1 MSTFRNISHYIILSL
16 ILLFFMPSTS
26 MAIEKKQD
34 PSLNIKTKGDAMY
47 GAGRYS
53 DALDFYTR
61 ALEKAKNEGNDQMY
75 YICLGNIGNVYASM
89 NDLRRALHYYKLG
102 YDASLKA
109 GDIERQWGFSTN
121 IVAAYCMLH
130 DVTNAKAF
138 FDIQMKI
145 PYKDTKI
152 KKYYFFNNQAYIAMA
167 DGNISMSEYYF
178 QKAMAYSTERKL
190 PTMYYVGPLVELS
203 KLSIQKGNYR
213 MAISYLETACD
224 SVSKMQ
230 NKDRL
235 VGIFQAMSDAYKKM
249 GNADSAD
256 AYRRRY
262 LAMSDSIF
270 NVSQFNLANGKL
282 FEYENK
288 ENQRRIDRLMS
299 QNYMQLVIII
309 IFVIFAIAVTLL
321 YLALRRKTRNLQEA
335 QKMLVSKNEELM
347 ASARNSKKL
356 LNSYVEALDRHE
368 ENEKNGTTNNEA
380 DSVSDEE
387 DKAKDDHRSDI
398 ALNDEQRNRLLNSIT
413 KVLDDVEVIS
423 RSDFNLQMLAD
434 MVDSNTKYVSWI
446 INKTYNKNF
455 KTLLNEYRIRE
466 ACRRLT
472 DREHYGN
479 MTIQAIYEEL
489 GYNSAASFIQAF
501 KKVNGMTPSVYQ
513 KLKSSEDEQ
522 KD

>member
-1 MSTFRNISHYIILSL
+1 
-16 ILLFFMPSTS
+16 
-26 MAIEKKQD
+26 
-34 PSLNIKTKGDAMY
+34 
-47 GAGRYS
+47 
-53 DALDFYTR
+53 
-61 ALEKAKNEGNDQMY
+61 
-75 YICLGNIGNVYASM
+75 
-89 NDLRRALHYYKLG
+89 
-102 YDASLKA
+102 
-109 GDIERQWGFSTN
+109 
-121 IVAAYCMLH
+121 
-130 DVTNAKAF
+130 
-138 FDIQMKI
+138 
-145 PYKDTKI
+145 
-152 KKYYFFNNQAYIAMA
+152 
-167 DGNISMSEYYF
+167 MSEYYF
-178 QKAMAYSTERKL
+178 QKAMAYSAERKL

-213 MAISYLETACD
+213 VAISYLETACD

-235 VGIFQAMSDAYKKM
+235 VSIFQAMSDAYKKM

-309 IFVIFAIAVTLL
+309 VFVIFAVAVTLL
-321 YLALRRKTRNLQEA
+321 YFALRRKARNLQEA

-347 ASARNSKKL
+347 ASASNSKKL
-356 LNSYVEALDRHE
+356 LSSYVEALDRHE
-368 ENEKNGTTNNEA
+368 GKEQQETINEETDNVA
-380 DSVSDEE
+380 EE
-387 DKAKDDHRSDI
+387 GDKAKDDHRSDI

-423 RSDFNLQMLAD
+423 CSDFNLQMLAD
-434 MVDSNTKYVSWI
+434 MVNSNTKYVSWI

-513 KLKSSEDEQ
+513 KLKSSEDEL

>member
-1 MSTFRNISHYIILSL
+1 
-16 ILLFFMPSTS
+16 MPSVS

-53 DALDFYTR
+53 DALDYYTR
-61 ALEKAKNEGNDQMY
+61 ALERAKNEENDQMY

-89 NDLRRALHYYKLG
+89 NDIRRALHYYKLG

-152 KKYYFFNNQAYIAMA
+152 KRYYFLNNQAYIAMA
-167 DGNISMSEYYF
+167 SGNMSMSEYYF
-178 QKAMAYSTERKL
+178 QKAMAYSSESKL

-235 VGIFQAMSDAYKKM
+235 VSIFQTMSDAYKKM

-288 ENQRRIDRLMS
+288 ENQRRIDSLMS
-299 QNYMQLVIII
+299 QNYMQLVIIV

-321 YLALRRKTRNLQEA
+321 YLALRRKTRNLQDA

-347 ASARNSKKL
+347 ASASNSKKL
-356 LNSYVEALDRHE
+356 LNSYVEALDRNE
-368 ENEKNGTTNNEA
+368 EKESPETIIKETENVT
-380 DSVSDEE
+380 DRD
-387 DKAKDDHRSDI
+387 DKTKDDHRSEI
-398 ALNDEQRNRLLNSIT
+398 ALNEEQRNRLLNSIT

-423 RSDFNLQMLAD
+423 HSDFNLQMLAE
-434 MVDSNTKYVSWI
+434 MVNSNTKYVSWI

-513 KLKSSEDEQ
+513 KLKSSGDE
-522 KD
+522 

>member
-1 MSTFRNISHYIILSL
+1 
-16 ILLFFMPSTS
+16 MPSTS

>member
-1 MSTFRNISHYIILSL
+1 
-16 ILLFFMPSTS
+16 MPSTS

-61 ALEKAKNEGNDQMY
+61 ALEKAKNEENDQMY

-89 NDLRRALHYYKLG
+89 NDIRRALHYYKLG

-152 KKYYFFNNQAYIAMA
+152 KRYYFLNNQAYIAMA
-167 DGNISMSEYYF
+167 NGNMSMSEYYF
-178 QKAMAYSTERKL
+178 QKAMAYSAERKL

-213 MAISYLETACD
+213 VAISYLETACD

-235 VGIFQAMSDAYKKM
+235 VSIFQAMSDAYKKM

-309 IFVIFAIAVTLL
+309 VFVIFAVAVTLL
-321 YLALRRKTRNLQEA
+321 YFALRRKARNLQEA

-347 ASARNSKKL
+347 ASASNSKKL
-356 LNSYVEALDRHE
+356 LSSYVEALDRHE
-368 ENEKNGTTNNEA
+368 GKEQQETINEETDNVA
-380 DSVSDEE
+380 EE
-387 DKAKDDHRSDI
+387 GDKAKDDHRSDI

-423 RSDFNLQMLAD
+423 CSDFNLQMLAD
-434 MVDSNTKYVSWI
+434 MVNSNTKYVSWI

-513 KLKSSEDEQ
+513 KLKSSGDEL

>member
-1 MSTFRNISHYIILSL
+1 
-16 ILLFFMPSTS
+16 MPSTS
-26 MAIEKKQD
+26 KAIEKKQD

-61 ALEKAKNEGNDQMY
+61 ALEKAKNEENDQMY

-89 NDLRRALHYYKLG
+89 NDIRRALHYYKLG

-130 DVTNAKAF
+130 DVANAKAF

-152 KKYYFFNNQAYIAMA
+152 KRYYFLNNQAYIAMA
-167 DGNISMSEYYF
+167 DGNMSMSEYYF
-178 QKAMAYSTERKL
+178 QKAMAYSAERKL

-213 MAISYLETACD
+213 VAISYLETACD

-235 VGIFQAMSDAYKKM
+235 VSIFQTMSDAYKRL
-249 GNADSAD
+249 GNADSAES
-256 AYRRRY
+256 YRRRY

-288 ENQRRIDRLMS
+288 ENQRRIDSLMS

-321 YLALRRKTRNLQEA
+321 YIALRRKARNLQEA

-347 ASARNSKKL
+347 ASASNSKKL

-368 ENEKNGTTNNEA
+368 GKKAAGTIDKEA
-380 DSVSDEE
+380 DNVAEKAAAEEADEE
-387 DKAKDDHRSDI
+387 DKTKDDHRSEI
-398 ALNDEQRNRLLNSIT
+398 ALNEEQRNRLLNSIT

-513 KLKSSEDEQ
+513 KLKSSGD
-522 KD
+522 

>member
-1 MSTFRNISHYIILSL
+1 
-16 ILLFFMPSTS
+16 
-26 MAIEKKQD
+26 
-34 PSLNIKTKGDAMY
+34 
-47 GAGRYS
+47 
-53 DALDFYTR
+53 
-61 ALEKAKNEGNDQMY
+61 
-75 YICLGNIGNVYASM
+75 
-89 NDLRRALHYYKLG
+89 
-102 YDASLKA
+102 
-109 GDIERQWGFSTN
+109 
-121 IVAAYCMLH
+121 
-130 DVTNAKAF
+130 
-138 FDIQMKI
+138 
-145 PYKDTKI
+145 
-152 KKYYFFNNQAYIAMA
+152 MA
-167 DGNISMSEYYF
+167 DGNMSMSEYYF
-178 QKAMAYSTERKL
+178 QKAMAYSSERKL

-213 MAISYLETACD
+213 VAISYLETACD

-235 VGIFQAMSDAYKKM
+235 VSIFQAMSDAYKRL
-249 GNADSAD
+249 GNADSAES
-256 AYRRRY
+256 YRRRY

-288 ENQRRIDRLMS
+288 ENQRRIDSLMS

-321 YLALRRKTRNLQEA
+321 YIALRRKARNLQEA

-347 ASARNSKKL
+347 ASASNSKKL

-368 ENEKNGTTNNEA
+368 GKKAAGTIDKEA
-380 DSVSDEE
+380 DNVAEKAAAEEADEE
-387 DKAKDDHRSDI
+387 DKTKDDHRSEI
-398 ALNDEQRNRLLNSIT
+398 ALNEEQRNRLLNSIT

-513 KLKSSEDEQ
+513 KLKSSGD
-522 KD
+522 

>member
-1 MSTFRNISHYIILSL
+1 
-16 ILLFFMPSTS
+16 MPSAS
-26 MAIEKKQD
+26 VAIEKKQD

-61 ALEKAKNEGNDQMY
+61 ALEKAKNEGNEQMY

-130 DVTNAKAF
+130 DATNAKAF

-167 DGNISMSEYYF
+167 NGNISMSEYYF

-309 IFVIFAIAVTLL
+309 VFVVFAIAVTLL

-356 LNSYVEALDRHE
+356 LSSYVEALDRHE
-368 ENEKNGTTNNEA
+368 GKETSETINKETDNITEEEEKT
-380 DSVSDEE
+380 
-387 DKAKDDHRSDI
+387 KDDHRSDI

-434 MVDSNTKYVSWI
+434 MVNSNTKYVSWI

-513 KLKSSEDEQ
+513 KLKSSGDEL